1 MQRAIKY
8 HTFTSQTKIM
18 KNTKL
23 VTAIKRL
30 LKKFTMKEI
39 ITASI
44 TKVVTAAV
52 VFLLL
57 LNACQ
62 KESSSLLTASQ
73 SLTISNENTAT
84 AQAAILQISHKI
96 FDRFAVMI

>member
-1 MQRAIKY
+1 
-8 HTFTSQTKIM
+8 M
-18 KNTKL
+18 KNTKI

-39 ITASI
+39 ITVPT
-44 TKVVTAAV
+44 TKVVIAAV

-62 KESSSLLTASQ
+62 KESSPLITASQ
-73 SLTISNENTAT
+73 SLTTSNENAAT
-84 AQAAILQISHKI
+84 VQAVTFQISHKNL
-96 FDRFAVMI
+96 